1 MLLTLLNTC
10 TSLFLLNDYFK
21 RNYPEKYNYCVKYYI
36 LKNIFKMIR
45 VFSYGQM
52 FFYKTYKRIKQN
64 ENVHKML
71 DYFYK
76 SKSKPIENEQNIQH
90 IMIKGNEEFYIYS
103 DFTKLDDDNKCVNK
117 KISNLYPETLNY
129 ELSRIEF
136 ISVTLKVDDNLYK
149 IDFKTDIYNFYIV
162 DNILDKKFFVY
173 YLMTYYNLNSEGI
186 ASSKMYLK
194 LIDNNVNEIEIDIN
208 KEFIQILKDNFLIVV
223 S

>member
-1 MLLTLLNTC
+1 
-10 TSLFLLNDYFK
+10 
-21 RNYPEKYNYCVKYYI
+21 
-36 LKNIFKMIR
+36 MIR
-45 VFSYGQM
+45 VFSHIQM

-64 ENVHKML
+64 ENVHKMV

-76 SKSKPIENEQNIQH
+76 SKSKPLENMENIEHIIIKDNES
-90 IMIKGNEEFYIYS
+90 FYIYS

-136 ISVTLKVDDNLYK
+136 ISVSLNVDDNLYK
-149 IDFKTDIYNFYIV
+149 IDLKTDIYNFYIV

-173 YLMTYYNLNSEGI
+173 YLMAHYNLKADAIMTE
-186 ASSKMYLK
+186 KMHLK
-194 LIDNNVNEIEIDIN
+194 IIDNNVNEIETDIN